1 MADPVEYRRFA
12 RECLDMARTVES
24 PQSRALLMQMAQ
36 VWARLAEEHAYKTY
50 KESAD

>member
-1 MADPVEYRRFA
+1 
-12 RECLDMARTVES
+12 MARIVAS
-24 PQSRALLMQMAQ
+24 PRSRALLMQMAQ